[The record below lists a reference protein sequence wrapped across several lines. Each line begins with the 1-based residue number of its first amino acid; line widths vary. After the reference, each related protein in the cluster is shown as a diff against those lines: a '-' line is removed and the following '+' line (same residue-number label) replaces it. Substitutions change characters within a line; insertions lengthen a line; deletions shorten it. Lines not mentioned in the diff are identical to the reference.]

1 MCLLFVVCYMPVCV
15 ICVVLLLNNFC
26 LSLFF
31 LWVDLMFVFSIGN
44 SVVRIIILFV
54 LSFDHFALILVR
66 SFLLFV
72 FMGFF
77 FVVVSVLL
85 HIKYL
90 VVVCCLFFC
99 RMSVLCLVFVEK
111 CCLSLCFT
119 SCFYDVCILFVQTV
133 TTSFVSFFFL

>member
-90 VVVCCLFFC
+90 VVVCLFVLFVCYYIWIICL
-99 RMSVLCLVFVEK
+99 LFVI
-111 CCLSLCFT
+111 CSFAVCLSCVCFCWATLCCR
-119 SCFYDVCILFVQTV
+119 CFPFG
-133 TTSFVSFFFL
+133 